1 MAVIEPFPGTD
12 RRASYASVRQ
22 VMHAGGIV
30 AIPTETYYG
39 LGVNPFDQAAVDR
52 LIAIKGRPED
62 KPFLLVIGEPAQLHG
77 LVARVPPA
85 AQALMDAFWPGP
97 LTIVFPAD
105 TRLPDNVTAGTG
117 TIGVRLTSCEPLAD
131 LLQQVGPLT
140 GTSAN
145 RSGAP
150 ALCTAAEV
158 NRSLG
163 NEVTLILDAGATP
176 GGAPSSI
183 VSVCDGLELLR
194 EGVIDRI
201 RIQRILEARGFRLR
215 TR

>member
-1 MAVIEPFPGTD
+1 
-12 RRASYASVRQ
+12 
-22 VMHAGGIV
+22 MHAGGIA

-39 LGVNPFDQAAVDR
+39 LGVNPFDQAAIDR
-52 LIAIKGRPED
+52 LIAIKGRSED
-62 KPFLLVIGEPAQLHG
+62 KPILVVIGEPAQLHG
-77 LVARVPPA
+77 LVASVPPA

-105 TRLPDNVTAGTG
+105 TRLPENVTAGTG

-150 ALCTAAEV
+150 AVCTAAEV
-158 NRSLG
+158 DQALG
-163 NEVTLILDAGATP
+163 NDVTLILDAGATP
-176 GGAPSSI
+176 GGSPSSI
-183 VSVCDGLELLR
+183 VSVCDGVELLR
-194 EGVIDRI
+194 EGAIDRI
-201 RIQRILEARGFRLR
+201 RIQRTLEARGFRLR
-215 TR
+215 TK